1 MLRGY
6 HGILIPG
13 HPNIGIESLWHM
25 VSPLMVSRLFL
36 MASTL
41 IMNALFW
48 DKLKGS
54 RGHWLLGVYGVV
66 LAVLIDCWLI
76 AGAVAAGKP
85 REGALYA
92 CFSVS
97 VIAALVTRIS
107 GARSGLRGSRG
118 QSSAFP
124 STSCRNLGRRR
135 FPHPLCIVRTVS
147 IDHAERQAPSS

>member
-54 RGHWLLGVYGVV
+54 HGHWLLGVYGVV
-66 LAVLIDCWLI
+66 LAVLMDCWII

-85 REGALYA
+85 REGMMYA

-97 VIAALVTRIS
+97 VIAAVATSIS
-107 GARSGLRGSRG
+107 GSVLLDQDCAVLKA
-118 QSSAFP
+118 SSALSLALP
-124 STSCRNLGRRR
+124 
-135 FPHPLCIVRTVS
+135 
-147 IDHAERQAPSS
+147 

>member
-1 MLRGY
+1 MAAIFGFTQSRDQASCEVAYRLMLRGY

-36 MASTL
+36 LTSTL

-54 RGHWLLGVYGVV
+54 HGHWLLGVYGVV
-66 LAVLIDCWLI
+66 LAVLMDCWII

-85 REGALYA
+85 REGMMYA

-97 VIAALVTRIS
+97 VIAALVTCIS
-107 GARSGLRGSRG
+107 GFNIYTYIYTMYYMHS
-118 QSSAFP
+118 
-124 STSCRNLGRRR
+124 
-135 FPHPLCIVRTVS
+135 
-147 IDHAERQAPSS
+147 